1 MTDRKNMILASVLI
15 GTLMS
20 AVDTTIVILA
30 IVNINDSLKSTLV
43 GTIWVILIY
52 LLVLAVF
59 TTQLGKLGDIFG
71 RGRMFNA
78 GFLIFIAGSAA
89 CGASVNI
96 TMLIVSRA
104 IQGVGAALL
113 QANSSAIVADYFP
126 PSERGRAFGITSSGW
141 NIGGTLGIVL
151 GGIITTLIGWQYI
164 FYINV
169 PIGIIGFIMALTYIK
184 DNKVTEA
191 RIDYPGMLLLLAILS
206 LITYSATHIAGNG
219 ITDFNL
225 ILAAAGAVLIIPF
238 IMVEMRSEHAVIN
251 LRAFRNRL
259 LTYSLLA
266 AFLQAM
272 GYLSIIFILIMYL
285 QGIKGFDPLTSSLIL
300 VPGYVVASFLAP
312 KMGKFSDRIGAGKV
326 ATAGIFLMAVGVVVY
341 LALGVESSIY
351 IVVTGSLVSGV
362 GGSMFWPSNNSSV
375 MSAAPRDLYGS
386 ISGLLR
392 TLSSIGTLMSY
403 VLTIS
408 IASLSIPRYVAFEV
422 FLGTGTSLTGSIA
435 SKFMVGIHSA
445 LLMSIALLIV
455 AGMLSFARSGKRE
468 TAGDKEQEK
477 LSSGTQ
483 GA

>member
-1 MTDRKNMILASVLI
+1 MTDRKNLILASVLI

-30 IVNINDSLKSTLV
+30 IVNINDSLNSTLV

-71 RGRMFNA
+71 RARMFNS
-78 GFLIFIAGSAA
+78 GFLIFIAGSAV
-89 CGASVNI
+89 CGASFNI
-96 TMLIVSRA
+96 TMLIISRA
-104 IQGVGAALL
+104 FQGLGAALL

-151 GGIITTLIGWQYI
+151 GGIITTFIGWQYI

-169 PIGIIGFIMALTYIK
+169 PIGIAGFLIAVTYVK
-184 DNKVTEA
+184 DNKVMDA
-191 RIDYPGMLLLLAILS
+191 KIDYPGMLLLLAILS

-219 ITDFNL
+219 ITQFNM
-225 ILAAAGAVLIIPF
+225 ILASTGILLIIPF
-238 IMVEMRSEHAVIN
+238 VIIEARSDHAVIN
-251 LRAFRNRL
+251 MKAFRNRVL
-259 LTYSLLA
+259 SYSLLA
-266 AFLQAM
+266 AFLQAL

-312 KMGKFSDRIGAGKV
+312 RMGRFSDRIGAGKV
-326 ATAGIFLMAVGVVVY
+326 ATAGISLMAVGVLIY
-341 LALGVESSIY
+341 FTLGVGSSFY
-351 IVVTGSLVSGV
+351 VVIAGSLVSGI

-375 MSAAPRDLYGS
+375 MSAAPRELYGS

-392 TLSSIGTLMSY
+392 TISSIGTLMSY

-408 IASLSIPRYVAFEV
+408 IASLTIPRYVAFSV
-422 FLGTGTSLTGSIA
+422 FLGTGTSLAGSVA
-435 SKFMVGIHSA
+435 LKFMDGIHSA
-445 LLMSIALLIV
+445 LLMSIVLLIA
-455 AGMLSFARSGKRE
+455 AGVLSFARSGRK
-468 TAGDKEQEK
+468 ANSGYQEK
-477 LSSGTQ
+477 DDLSSVVRK
-483 GA
+483 A